1 MKLYERLP
9 DCVRI
14 GRKRYKLDLDFRN
27 VLQMMETLGRDDL
40 LPEAREY
47 RALCCIMKRPPKD
60 TAPIMAAVRG
70 LLFHP
75 GAEKEG
81 GQKLT
86 SFEQDAD
93 LIRAAFYQ
101 VYGINLY
108 TERVH
113 WLMFTA
119 LLSGLPE
126 GNRYT
131 EIVGIRARPMPEA
144 NKWNAKEREWLAKA
158 KAQYAIQMT
167 DKEREASYQAG
178 LHQMTL
184 SLLSYAKG
192 GNPDGL

>member
-1 MKLYERLP
+1 
-9 DCVRI
+9 
-14 GRKRYKLDLDFRN
+14 
-27 VLQMMETLGRDDL
+27 
-40 LPEAREY
+40 
-47 RALCCIMKRPPKD
+47 
-60 TAPIMAAVRG
+60 
-70 LLFHP
+70 
-75 GAEKEG
+75 
-81 GQKLT
+81 
-86 SFEQDAD
+86 
-93 LIRAAFYQ
+93 
-101 VYGINLY
+101 
-108 TERVH
+108 
-113 WLMFTA
+113 MFTA

-144 NKWNAKEREWLAKA
+144 NKWNAKEREWLAMA